1 MAGMSASQHLTRLR
15 AFVQPGSSV
24 VHGDAPDTHQRQRQ
38 QGQRGRRP
46 WWDLCGRRVSSG
58 QTKPFLQFYTWNHVR
73 STVISKRCPCAWVH
87 KLLSAIVPGHVH
99 IKERTMTTTEFK
111 ARCLTRLL
119 EMLSVRSAYGA
130 NGVDRPRPRLFAET
144 KQEPDSGGAMAG
156 RGIW

>member
-1 MAGMSASQHLTRLR
+1 
-15 AFVQPGSSV
+15 
-24 VHGDAPDTHQRQRQ
+24 
-38 QGQRGRRP
+38 
-46 WWDLCGRRVSSG
+46 
-58 QTKPFLQFYTWNHVR
+58 
-73 STVISKRCPCAWVH
+73 
-87 KLLSAIVPGHVH
+87 
-99 IKERTMTTTEFK
+99 MTTTEFK

>member
-46 WWDLCGRRVSSG
+46 WWDLCGRRVSSAPNRFFNFILG
-58 QTKPFLQFYTWNHVR
+58 ITFVR
-73 STVISKRCPCAWVH
+73 PLFRRDVLGAWVH
-87 KLLSAIVPGHVH
+87 KPLSAIVPGHVH

-130 NGVDRPRPRLFAET
+130 NGVDRPRLFAET